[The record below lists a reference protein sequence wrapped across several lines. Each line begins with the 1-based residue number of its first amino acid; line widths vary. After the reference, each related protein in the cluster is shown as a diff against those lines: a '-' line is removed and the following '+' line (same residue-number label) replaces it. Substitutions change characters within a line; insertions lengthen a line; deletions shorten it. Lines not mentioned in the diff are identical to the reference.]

1 MPVSGP
7 ESESGPDAG
16 TGGRPSSGPGVAPPR
31 LVASPPA
38 PQRDGELAGD
48 RALLSRTSTAERV
61 ADVLRSR
68 IAEGFF
74 PPGTRL
80 SEGNIGGAL
89 GVSRNTLRESFRLL
103 THERLLEHRL
113 NRGVFVRVLTV
124 EDVLD
129 IYRMRKLVE
138 CGVVHQLDGAGAP
151 FGLDALAATVAEGE
165 AAVREWR
172 WKDLA
177 TANIHFHRE
186 LVALARSPRTDEVMG
201 SVLAELRLA
210 LHVMDSPRR
219 LHEPYLVR
227 NREIL
232 ATLRAGEPAKA
243 ERMLR
248 RYLDDSRRQIVAAY
262 AQRLGT
268 RDGADRQDDGRPE
281 EVRLDDGRQDEESR
295 DGGPR
300 GGERGNRESRDGRG
314 RDLGGGRGAGAA
326 PGAQPMGSG
335 MGTTS

>member
-1 MPVSGP
+1 MDTDDP
-7 ESESGPDAG
+7 EAARPPAVPTVRATGAG
-16 TGGRPSSGPGVAPPR
+16 SAA
-31 LVASPPA
+31 LPPA
-38 PQRDGELAGD
+38 PYEDGELVGD

-103 THERLLEHRL
+103 THERLLDHQL

-124 EDVLD
+124 ADVLD
-129 IYRMRKLVE
+129 IYRVRTLVE
-138 CGVVHQLDGAGAP
+138 CGVVRRLAGAGPPFALDG
-151 FGLDALAATVAEGE
+151 LAATVDAGH
-165 AAVREWR
+165 AAARERR

-186 LVALARSPRTDEVMG
+186 LVALGGSPRTDEVMR

-219 LHEPYLVR
+219 LHGPYLAR
-227 NREIL
+227 NGEIL
-232 ATLRAGEPAKA
+232 AVLRSGDALRAEG
-243 ERMLR
+243 MLR
-248 RYLDDSRRQIVAAY
+248 EYLDDSRSQIVAAY
-262 AQRLGT
+262 ARRLG
-268 RDGADRQDDGRPE
+268 GR
-281 EVRLDDGRQDEESR
+281 R
-295 DGGPR
+295 
-300 GGERGNRESRDGRG
+300 GERG
-314 RDLGGGRGAGAA
+314 GGRETDV
-326 PGAQPMGSG
+326 PGVEDGPG
-335 MGTTS
+335 